1 MNNEDTYKAHNAK
14 SRVTPRDSVTPN
26 GTDSTDAR
34 VALLD
39 ALDKYFDDT
48 DRRTM
53 RTWLALILGRLPDA
67 EVAALAIRLEKR
79 QNKPKPR

>member
-1 MNNEDTYKAHNAK
+1 MK
-14 SRVTPRDSVTPN
+14 N

-39 ALDKYFDDT
+39 KLDRFFADT
-48 DRRTM
+48 DKRTM
-53 RTWLALILGRLPDA
+53 RTWLALLLSHLPDS

-79 QNKPKPR
+79 QSKPKPR

>member
-1 MNNEDTYKAHNAK
+1 MK
-14 SRVTPRDSVTPN
+14 N

-39 ALDKYFDDT
+39 KLDKYFDDT

-53 RTWLALILGRLPDA
+53 RTWLALILGRLPDS
-67 EVAALAIRLEKR
+67 EVTALAIRLEKR